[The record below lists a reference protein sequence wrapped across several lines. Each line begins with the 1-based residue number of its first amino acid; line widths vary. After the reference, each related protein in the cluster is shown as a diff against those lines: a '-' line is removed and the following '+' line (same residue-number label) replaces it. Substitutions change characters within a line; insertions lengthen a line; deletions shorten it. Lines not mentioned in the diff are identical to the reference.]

1 MGGAAET
8 LLQTFIDI
16 NEKVND
22 FKLVVFSMSEDVAI
36 DMSQSY
42 KNTEYIYI
50 NTNSAKYKIKRA
62 IRFIINK
69 FTNIKIK
76 NEFIS
81 QVCKYHHRFIEVD
94 GVLIES
100 NINYPKYIK
109 MITNKPIGLHLHN
122 DYINIQNE
130 KESTAV
136 IENLDFIICVS
147 SYIKNRVLEVSIK
160 SNCNI
165 STVYNGINLKRFN
178 NFKVEDNIKLK
189 NQLNFLDS
197 DRIIVFAGRLQESKG
212 VKLLIEAFLKLL
224 SFNNVK
230 LLIIGASG
238 FSRSK
243 KTKFI
248 RQIELLTKKARDKII
263 FTGYINNEEIHKY
276 YNLADF
282 CVLPSIATEAFAI
295 TTIEA
300 LASSL
305 PVILTDSGGMPEAI
319 DENCGFILKRDS
331 NNLSTDLYNTM
342 NLLLNDKS
350 LLNRMAIAAKKRS
363 ISFSS
368 ENYYKAISTKLKS
381 I

>member
-36 DMSQSY
+36 DMSKSY

-50 NTNSAKYKIKRA
+50 NTKSVKYKVKRA
-62 IRFIINK
+62 LRFIINK

-81 QVCKYHHRFIEVD
+81 QVCKYHNIFSEVD
-94 GVLIES
+94 GVLIEC

-109 MITNKPIGLHLHN
+109 MITNKPVGLHLHN

-147 SYIKNRVLEVSIK
+147 SYIKNRVKQINYK
-160 SNCNI
+160 SKFDI
-165 STVYNGINLKRFN
+165 DTIYNGINLKRFHNSKGEN
-178 NFKVEDNIKLK
+178 NLKLK
-189 NQLNFLDS
+189 NELNLS
-197 DRIIVFAGRLQESKG
+197 DCDNVIVFAGRLQKSKG
-212 VKLLIEAFLKLL
+212 IKLLIEVFLKLL
-224 SFNNVK
+224 ESYNIK
-230 LLIIGASG
+230 LLVIGASI
-238 FSRSK
+238 FSESK

-248 RQIELLTKKARDKII
+248 KELENLVKNKKDKII

-276 YNLADF
+276 YSLANL
-282 CVLPSIATEAFAI
+282 CVLPSIETEAFPI

-300 LASSL
+300 LATGL
-305 PVILTDSGGMPEAI
+305 PVIITDAGGMPEAI
-319 DENCGFILKRDS
+319 DKSCGYVLKRK
-331 NNLSTDLYNTM
+331 NNLEINLYNVIS
-342 NLLLNDKS
+342 LLLNDKALLKKMS
-350 LLNRMAIAAKKRS
+350 LSAKKRS
-363 ISFSS
+363 TKFSS
-368 ENYYKAISTKLKS
+368 QNYYSSISNKLKS